1 MSFFSDEKRL
11 AATRS
16 ILDYLRETLDTRF
29 SVRLWDGSLIPL
41 GREVDKNFVVAINRP
56 SALGTMMRWPTLE
69 NLIHQYVSGYL
80 EIQGDLI
87 DFIALFREPQF
98 RKNKKKLDKFFML
111 RKALPLLFAPLS
123 NSRAQYEF
131 EADAVGRQESR
142 RDNKK
147 FIQFHYD
154 ISNDF
159 YALFLGK
166 EMQYSCGYFTDA
178 DNSLDQAQHD
188 KLEMICRK
196 LRLQPDEKFL
206 DIGCGWGGL
215 VCHAAQHHGV
225 KAHGVTLSQEQFDF
239 ATAKAKRL
247 GLEDRITIELRD
259 YSTLEGTYDKIASVG
274 MYEHVGI
281 DNMPRYISKISS
293 LLRDRGMFLNHGV
306 SRTAK
311 ASRRA
316 ARRIRPERRLLLKY
330 IFPGSE
336 LDHVGHTTDLMEIH
350 GFEVRDIEAWR
361 EHYGMTIK
369 HWYRNLMAR
378 KKEAVDLVGIER
390 FRIFALYLAGTSTGL
405 RDGSIH
411 ICQVLAVKKA
421 SKGPSGLPLTRAD
434 LYRPGVTLLPG
445 GGNG

>member
-1 MSFFSDEKRL
+1 
-11 AATRS
+11 
-16 ILDYLRETLDTRF
+16 
-29 SVRLWDGSLIPL
+29 
-41 GREVDKNFVVAINRP
+41 
-56 SALGTMMRWPTLE
+56 
-69 NLIHQYVSGYL
+69 
-80 EIQGDLI
+80 
-87 DFIALFREPQF
+87 
-98 RKNKKKLDKFFML
+98 
-111 RKALPLLFAPLS
+111 
-123 NSRAQYEF
+123 
-131 EADAVGRQESR
+131 
-142 RDNKK
+142 
-147 FIQFHYD
+147 
-154 ISNDF
+154 
-159 YALFLGK
+159 
-166 EMQYSCGYFTDA
+166 MQYSCGYFTDA

-247 GLEDRITIELRD
+247 GLEDRVTIELRD
-259 YSTLEGTYDKIASVG
+259 YSTLDGTYDKIASVG

-281 DNMPRYISKISS
+281 ANMPRYINKISS
-293 LLRDRGMFLNHGV
+293 LLRDRGMLLNHGV

-311 ASRRA
+311 PTRRA
-316 ARRIRPERRLLLKY
+316 ARRIRPGRRLLLKY

-336 LDHVGHTTDLMEIH
+336 LDHVGHTTDLLEIH
-350 GFEVRDIEAWR
+350 GMEVRDIEAWR

-369 HWYRNLMAR
+369 HWYRRLEAR
-378 KKEAVDLVGIER
+378 KKEAIDLVGSDR
-390 FRIFALYLAGTSTGL
+390 FRIFALYLAGTSSGL

-434 LYRPGVTLLPG
+434 LYRPGITLE
-445 GGNG
+445 

>member
-1 MSFFSDEKRL
+1 MSFFSDENRL
-11 AATRS
+11 AAMRS
-16 ILDYLRETLDTRF
+16 ILGHLRETLDTRF

-41 GREVDKNFVVAINRP
+41 GREVNKDFVIAINRP
-56 SALGTMMRWPTLE
+56 SALGTLMRWPTLQ
-69 NLIHQYVSGYL
+69 NLLNQYVNGYL

-87 DFIALFREPQF
+87 DFIALVREPQF
-98 RKNKKKLDKFFML
+98 KKNLKKLDKFFIL

-123 NSRAQYEF
+123 NSRAQYTYG
-131 EADAVGRQESR
+131 DDSVGRQEAK

-239 ATAKAKRL
+239 ATAKAKLL

-259 YSTLEGTYDKIASVG
+259 YSTLEGKYDKIASVG

-281 DNMPRYISKISS
+281 ANMPRYINKISS
-293 LLRDRGMFLNHGV
+293 LLRDRGLFMNHGV

-311 ASRRA
+311 KSRRDA
-316 ARRIRPERRLLLKY
+316 QRIRPERRLLLKY

-369 HWYRNLMAR
+369 HWYRRLIAH
-378 KKEAVDLVGIER
+378 KEEAIDLVGNER
-390 FRIFALYLAGTSTGL
+390 FRIFELYLAGTSTGL

-434 LYRPGVTLLPG
+434 LYRPGITL
-445 GGNG
+445 

>member
-11 AATRS
+11 AAMRC
-16 ILDYLRETLDTRF
+16 ILDYLRETLDARF

-41 GREVDKNFVVAINRP
+41 GHEVHKDFILAINRP
-56 SALGTMMRWPTLE
+56 SALGTLMRWPTLE
-69 NLIHQYVSGYL
+69 NLLNQYVNGYL

-87 DFIALFREPQF
+87 DFITLVREPQF
-98 RKNKKKLDKFFML
+98 KKNLKKVDKFFLL
-111 RKALPLLFAPLS
+111 RQALPLLFAPLS
-123 NSRAQYEF
+123 NSRAQYEYN
-131 EADAVGRQESR
+131 EDSVGRRESR
-142 RDNKK
+142 RDNKR

-178 DNSLDQAQHD
+178 NNSLDQAQHD

-196 LRLQPDEKFL
+196 LRLQPDERFL

-281 DNMPRYISKISS
+281 ANMPRYISKISS
-293 LLRDRGMFLNHGV
+293 LLRDRGLFLNHGV

-311 ASRRA
+311 RTRRE

-336 LDHVGHTTDLMEIH
+336 LDHVGHTADLMEIY
-350 GFEVRDIEAWR
+350 GFEVRDVEAWR
-361 EHYGMTIK
+361 EHYGMTIQ
-369 HWYRNLMAR
+369 HWYRNLLAR
-378 KKEAVDLVGIER
+378 KKEGVDLVGADR
-390 FRIFALYLAGTSTGL
+390 FRIFELYLAGTSTGL

-421 SKGPSGLPLTRAD
+421 SRGPSGLPLTRVD
-434 LYRPGVTLLPG
+434 LYRPDSTGV
-445 GGNG
+445 NF